1 MKKSKLRI
9 ITSIAMLVAIG
20 IILAEVVQI
29 SYPPGSATFL
39 RFSLGYITII
49 IVGILYG
56 PIYGMIAGLIQDI
69 LGFYVA
75 TLLSLFLP
83 WVASPGAFFIGY
95 TVNAVLY
102 GLISGLLFK
111 KTFKN
116 EDHIYCVLSFVI
128 SGVML
133 FASVWFFFNPDQV
146 RASYLT
152 ATDKQIIAGISM
164 AVALLMSVMNFI
176 YYKKPVEKRPP
187 FKMVFMLTILYIIT
201 SLILTPIWIVYFYM
215 GYFSSVTYV
224 SFWALLPI
232 RIVKMPIDIAIYS
245 AVLPRL
251 LKVSKSV
258 MFAEE

>member
-9 ITSIAMLVAIG
+9 ITSLAMLIAIG
-20 IILAEVVQI
+20 IILAEVIQV

-49 IVGILYG
+49 IAGILYG
-56 PIYGMIAGLIQDI
+56 PIYGMVAGLIQDV

-83 WVASPGAFFIGY
+83 WVSSPGAFFIGY

-102 GLISGLLFK
+102 GLIAGLMFM

-116 EDHIYCVLSFVI
+116 EDRIFCILSFVI

-133 FASVWFFFNPDQV
+133 FASIWFFVNPDQI

-164 AVALLMSVMNFI
+164 AVAFILCVMNFI
-176 YYKKPVEKRPP
+176 FYKQSVAKRPP
-187 FKMVFMLTILYIIT
+187 FKIVFMLTILYIIT